1 MISLL
6 LWSQVLQP
14 TGEVLLGIAAPM
26 QLFTLFAYEQQGYAL
41 IRSHQFAYM
50 YVNKKQA
57 VQCLI
62 TIQKSAECNLLLVI

>member
-1 MISLL
+1 
-6 LWSQVLQP
+6 
-14 TGEVLLGIAAPM
+14 M

-41 IRSHQFAYM
+41 IRSHQFVYMYM

>member
-1 MISLL
+1 
-6 LWSQVLQP
+6 
-14 TGEVLLGIAAPM
+14 M

-41 IRSHQFAYM
+41 IRSHQFVYM